1 MTRRLVA
8 GLMLVAGLV
17 PALNAQESPLAAPPK
32 ELDQIKW
39 MVGQW
44 SGTMSSTMGDI
55 KTVMDIQ
62 PTMGGHYYQF
72 NSKNTLG
79 DMTMDEVVYL
89 TYDPK
94 MSKFRIWAFASWGG
108 PARTEAGDYKDDKL
122 VTVSDPWEVMGMTMV
137 SRSTLAKA
145 EGDKLEFI
153 LEFKEGDNWKKDG
166 GGLLT
171 RTR

>member
-1 MTRRLVA
+1 MIRRLVA

-62 PTMGGHYYQF
+62 PTMGGHYYHF

-94 MSKFRIWAFASWGG
+94 VSTSAACGRLPAGVAPPAPRPVTTRMTSW
-108 PARTEAGDYKDDKL
+108 
-122 VTVSDPWEVMGMTMV
+122 
-137 SRSTLAKA
+137 
-145 EGDKLEFI
+145 
-153 LEFKEGDNWKKDG
+153 
-166 GGLLT
+166 
-171 RTR
+171 